1 VISKLDIEIYNAFYQ
16 QKSITEKYLGY
27 YPINWN
33 YSMLTY
39 NADCTESIPFD
50 LFDKVIVGILQVDD
64 VLSIDE
70 IGIILGMNLVSDP
83 ENQKYKDEAEY
94 DILRIAI
101 DNLVNYK
108 MVETGDIYYS
118 SCRLTDIGK
127 EYAKKGKKF
136 KTTENKQFALY
147 FDNISSNHK
156 NAKELFSKFNVQAKS
171 LIQSDDYLNDSLIK
185 EITQIQQPD
194 IYDPE
199 KGNSFTNA
207 RINSHKSY
215 SYELTLNAAYYYNLE
230 TKQFRF
236 VAYEPVTKKEV
247 EYISQWLNENQK
259 AQLLDHYFKKTI
271 IPSHT
276 TNLPNEYTSNLIELK
291 NEFEKELFNN
301 PEKAINI
308 VQQASEKTNY
318 IEAPY
323 FWKNMVSFIDS
334 DVTSVYLFI
343 PEPSVDL
350 LQIITLLTR
359 AKIVAPLFLII
370 QHSKDKEEQE
380 QILNLHEIC
389 LKTKKYL
396 FLLETEQL
404 KNFAIWTQIKEKT
417 TQFKNV
423 SLIVEHENE
432 KILLNMLGKSELE
445 KIKSDPICN
454 KVLSLLAVE
463 YLPRIHQNA
472 FAYIEKEKVLSENKL
487 NAELINSYTEIGEK
501 AFIFQ
506 SLDLSQEQ
514 KNILKE
520 IKKGREDLINYQNG
534 RLILAILN
542 RLEIVKNDF
551 DLKEINELKEIAK
564 FKDSAIA
571 ILDSTPARYEEVIN
585 SIQDFIKSVK
595 EREKFI
601 KDEILAKTYII
612 DTNIFIE
619 EPNILEFIDKK
630 NYVAL
635 NFMVIE
641 ELDKLKMKEKTKE
654 KAAAAIRNI
663 NTFLQNS
670 SKEKYPRVRKA
681 KANLRILP
689 EELQNKSGDNYILAV
704 AFGFIEKNPVII
716 SNDNNMQVKAQM
728 LDIPVLNLAAYKKN
742 INHLNK

>member
-1 VISKLDIEIYNAFYQ
+1 MISKLDIEIYNAFYQ

-27 YPINWN
+27 YPIDWN
-33 YSMLTY
+33 YSLLTY
-39 NADCTESIPFD
+39 TADCTESIPFD

-70 IGIILGMNLVSDP
+70 IGIILGMNLISDP
-83 ENQKYKDEAEY
+83 ENQKYRDEAEY

-101 DNLVNYK
+101 DNLVNFK

-118 SCRLTDIGK
+118 SCRLTDLGK

-136 KTTENKQFALY
+136 KTTENKKFTLY
-147 FDNISSNHK
+147 FDNISKNHK
-156 NAKELFSKFNVQAKS
+156 QAKELFSKFNSPAKS
-171 LIQSDDYLNDSLIK
+171 LIQSEDYFNDNLIK
-185 EITQIQQPD
+185 EVALIQQPD
-194 IYDPE
+194 IYNPE

-207 RINSHKSY
+207 KINPHKSH

-236 VAYEPVTKKEV
+236 IAYEPGTKKEV
-247 EYISQWLNENQK
+247 EYISQWLNENHK
-259 AQLLDHYFKKTI
+259 EQLIEHYFKKTV

-276 TNLPNEYTSNLIELK
+276 TSLPNEYTSNLISIK
-291 NEFEKELFNN
+291 NEFEKELISD
-301 PEKAINI
+301 PEKAIGI
-308 VQQASEKTNY
+308 VKQASEKTDY

-323 FWKNMVSFIDS
+323 FWKNMISFIDS

-343 PEPSVDL
+343 PEPTADL

-359 AKIVAPLFLII
+359 AKITAPLFLII
-370 QHSKDKEEQE
+370 QQSKDKEEQE
-380 QILNLHEIC
+380 LILNLHTAC

-396 FLLETEQL
+396 FLLETDQL

-423 SLIVEHENE
+423 SLIIEHENE
-432 KILLNMLGKSELE
+432 RIVLNVLGKSELE
-445 KIKSDPICN
+445 KTKSEPICA
-454 KVLSLLAVE
+454 KVLSLLVEE
-463 YLPRIHQNA
+463 YLPRIYQNA
-472 FAYIEKEKVLSENKL
+472 LVYIEKEKELPENKL
-487 NAELINSYTEIGEK
+487 NQELINSYSEIGEK

-506 SLDLSQEQ
+506 YLNLSQEQ
-514 KNILKE
+514 KNILNE
-520 IKKGREDLINYQNG
+520 IKKEREALINLQNG
-534 RLILAILN
+534 RLKLAILS
-542 RLEIVKNDF
+542 RLEVIKNDF
-551 DLKEINELKEIAK
+551 DSKEINALNEIAK
-564 FKDSAIA
+564 YKDSSKA
-571 ILDSTPARYEEVIN
+571 ILDNTPELYEEVIN
-585 SIQDFIKSVK
+585 SIKDFIAIIKD
-595 EREKFI
+595 REKFI

-612 DTNIFIE
+612 DTNIFID

-641 ELDKLKMKEKTKE
+641 ELDKLKTKEKTKE
-654 KAAAAIRNI
+654 KATAAIKNI

-704 AFGFIEKNPVII
+704 AYGFIEKNPVII